1 MDRQTVIFDL
11 DDTLIHCNK
20 YFNEVLRRFAERMG
34 AWFPGIPDEAILRK
48 QLEFDLEGVHRH
60 GFKKERF
67 PLSLIETYEYFCEL
81 TGKKPVLSD
90 KEWLYELGHDVY
102 EQQFEP
108 YPHMEETLEELK
120 ERGNRLCLYTG
131 GDPLVQKR
139 KIEQL
144 NLQTYFEKRIYIV
157 QHKDTAAM
165 RQVVKETG
173 GNPLNTWM
181 VGNSARTDI
190 LPALE
195 TGIHAIHIANET
207 EWEYNRAEIRVKPKS
222 VYVTVTSLKEVPDS
236 IERHRVRPGGRFGG
250 T

>member
-1 MDRQTVIFDL
+1 MDKQTVIFDL

-20 YFNEVLRRFAERMG
+20 YFNDVLRRFAEQMQR
-34 AWFPGIPDEAILRK
+34 WFPGIPEDVILRK

-67 PLSLIETYEYFCEL
+67 PLSLIETYDHFCQL
-81 TGKKPVLSD
+81 SGKKPILAE
-90 KEWLYELGHDVY
+90 KEWLFELGHDVY

-108 YPHMEETLEELK
+108 YPHMRETLEILK
-120 ERGNRLCLYTG
+120 ERGSRLCLFTG

-144 NLQTYFEKRIYIV
+144 DLHSFFEQRIYIV
-157 QHKDTAAM
+157 QHKNTTAM
-165 RQVVKETG
+165 RQVVRETG
-173 GNPLNTWM
+173 GDPLATWM

-195 TGIHAIHIANET
+195 AGIHAIHIPNET
-207 EWEYNRAEIRVKPKS
+207 EWEYNRAEINVKPRG
-222 VYVTVTSLKEVPDS
+222 VFVTLRSLKEVPES
-236 IERHRVRPGGRFGG
+236 IERYRMRPEKP
-250 T
+250 